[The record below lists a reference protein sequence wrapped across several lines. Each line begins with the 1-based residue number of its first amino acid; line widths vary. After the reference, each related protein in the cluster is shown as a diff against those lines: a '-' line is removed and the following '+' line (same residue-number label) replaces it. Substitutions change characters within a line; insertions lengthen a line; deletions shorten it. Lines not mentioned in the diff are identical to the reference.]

1 MPDHR
6 NAPLTAGEI
15 VTSYEPVGDQC
26 RFTVRDTGIGIEA
39 QDMERIFSAF
49 EQIREAHTGE
59 FNGVGLGLSIV
70 KNYLGLMQGDIRVE
84 SRPGEGSKFTFTVPH
99 SLPIPS

>member
-1 MPDHR
+1 MPLSLPR
-6 NAPLTAGEI
+6 SGQII
-15 VTSYEPVGDQC
+15 VRVKNVQEENLIEFCVA
-26 RFTVRDTGIGIEA
+26 DTGIGIEA
-39 QDMERIFSAF
+39 EDMARIFTAF